1 MKSDKIGS
9 YCKIVKKQEE
19 NEVAIMKCS
28 KCGKEFD
35 GNFCPQCGNPASE
48 KKEET
53 EKNVKIKK
61 AESGLSEESK
71 DVLQGAFAMYMNS
84 RLKFLFLGAFIS
96 AVCVF
101 SMGKILSGIMLAVA
115 GVLLMPPILKK
126 FKGKQR
132 IYVIVAIVA
141 CLGIGILTGLDA
153 EQSEQASETEAA
165 EAQESENMD
174 EKEDVVAEQVES
186 DKKQIQVGNAV
197 LFTGADGSKQIL
209 TIESCEPYTNSAGT
223 FTRVNYKIENT
234 GDIEAYTVDWN
245 FQLYADNQ
253 VVQTYFCTENTNVST
268 TLGSGRSLSASTYYE
283 LDPSTASVIE
293 LECYDIVITLKDEN
307 AGINSFVET
316 TEANSDTEADKANTA
331 EMDDSLQTD
340 SDVWFVTYNSF
351 YRTRDI
357 GGIEIN
363 VMNDAVMF
371 VQCTGSDGNVA
382 EWEMNLKPAEMG
394 DDGEYIYYYG
404 KGIKMS
410 YYPSDHHIHVD
421 AEDNYFGDYYP
432 NE

>member
-1 MKSDKIGS
+1 
-9 YCKIVKKQEE
+9 
-19 NEVAIMKCS
+19 MKCN

-35 GNFCPQCGNPASE
+35 GNFCPRCGNPALE

-53 EKNVKIKK
+53 ETNVKNKK
-61 AESGLSEESK
+61 AESGLSAESK
-71 DVLQGAFAMYMNS
+71 DVLQGAFVMYMYS

-96 AVCVF
+96 AVCAF
-101 SMGKILSGIMLAVA
+101 SMGKILSGIMLAAA
-115 GVLLMPPILKK
+115 GALLMPPVLKK

-132 IYVIVAIVA
+132 IYVIIAIVV
-141 CLGIGILTGLDA
+141 CLGIGIFTGLDVK
-153 EQSEQASETEAA
+153 QSDQT
-165 EAQESENMD
+165 SEN
-174 EKEDVVAEQVES
+174 EVVETKEGENTDKKENADVVAEQGKL
-186 DKKQIQVGNAV
+186 DKKQVQVGNAV
-197 LFTGADGSKQIL
+197 LFTGADESKQVL
-209 TIESCEPYTNSAGT
+209 TIESCEPYTDSLGT

-234 GDIEAYTVDWN
+234 GDIEVYTVDWN

-253 VVQTYFCTENTNVST
+253 VVQTYICTENTSGSM

-307 AGINSFVET
+307 AGINSFVEK
-316 TEANSDTEADKANTA
+316 TEANSDAEADKVNTA
-331 EMDDSLQTD
+331 EMDDSFRID
-340 SDVWFVTYNSF
+340 SDVWFITYNSF

-371 VQCTGSDGNVA
+371 VQCTGSDGTVA
-382 EWEMNLKPAEMG
+382 EWDMDLKPTEIG

-421 AEDNYFGDYYP
+421 GENNYFGDYYP
-432 NE
+432 NDNEIGLQNCGSCRERQLFSFV

>member
-1 MKSDKIGS
+1 
-9 YCKIVKKQEE
+9 
-19 NEVAIMKCS
+19 
-28 KCGKEFD
+28 
-35 GNFCPQCGNPASE
+35 
-48 KKEET
+48 
-53 EKNVKIKK
+53 
-61 AESGLSEESK
+61 
-71 DVLQGAFAMYMNS
+71 MYMYS

-96 AVCVF
+96 AVCAF
-101 SMGKILSGIMLAVA
+101 SMGKILSGIMLAAA
-115 GVLLMPPILKK
+115 GALLMPPVLKK

-132 IYVIVAIVA
+132 IYVIIAIVV
-141 CLGIGILTGLDA
+141 CLGIGIFTGLDVK
-153 EQSEQASETEAA
+153 QSDQT
-165 EAQESENMD
+165 SEN
-174 EKEDVVAEQVES
+174 EVVETKEGENTDKKENADVVAEQGKL
-186 DKKQIQVGNAV
+186 DKKQVQVGNAV
-197 LFTGADGSKQIL
+197 LFTGADESKQVL
-209 TIESCEPYTNSAGT
+209 TIESCEPYTDSLGT
-223 FTRVNYKIENT
+223 FKRVNYKIENT
-234 GDIEAYTVDWN
+234 GDIEVYTVDWN

-253 VVQTYFCTENTNVST
+253 VVQTYICTENTSGSM

-307 AGINSFVET
+307 AGINSFVEK
-316 TEANSDTEADKANTA
+316 TEANSDAEADKVNTA
-331 EMDDSLQTD
+331 EMDDSFRID
-340 SDVWFVTYNSF
+340 SDVWFITYNSF

-371 VQCTGSDGNVA
+371 VQCTGSDGTVA
-382 EWEMNLKPAEMG
+382 EWDMDLKPTEIG

-421 AEDNYFGDYYP
+421 GENNYFGDYYP